1 MQYHSGMLNA
11 KTFKAEILLLLTA
24 IIWGSAFVAQRVGMD
39 HVGPF
44 TYNGVRFLL
53 GALSLLP
60 LLWISRRSSPLIPP
74 GSGRLTLIGSLLV
87 GLILFAGAS
96 LQQVGIVHTT
106 AGKAGFITGLYV
118 VVVPLLGL
126 LWGQR
131 TPWGTWAGAALAV
144 IGLYLLT
151 MNERLTLTQ
160 GDGLVLIGAFFWAGH
175 VLAIGW
181 LSGRHVEPVLLAC
194 LQFIICGVLSLAI
207 AIASEPISL
216 EGLQGGA
223 LPILYGGLLSVG
235 VAYTLQVVAQR
246 DAPPA
251 HAAIILSLETVFA
264 ALGGW
269 LLLNE
274 TLAGRGLI
282 GCGLMFAGMLLSQWV
297 LGKAAPPPTE
307 PAVPIPSA
315 VAADE
320 RA

>member
-1 MQYHSGMLNA
+1 MNA